1 MTRTNS
7 LVRQFNVVLLGNL
20 VAGGSTSPGVNKY
33 EATLTAYMPETFTVQ
48 LIAAHVEVQREVDG
62 VHRVRGV
69 NGWPAN

>member
-48 LIAAHVEVQREVDG
+48 LTVAHVEVQREVDG
-62 VHRVRGV
+62 VHRAGV